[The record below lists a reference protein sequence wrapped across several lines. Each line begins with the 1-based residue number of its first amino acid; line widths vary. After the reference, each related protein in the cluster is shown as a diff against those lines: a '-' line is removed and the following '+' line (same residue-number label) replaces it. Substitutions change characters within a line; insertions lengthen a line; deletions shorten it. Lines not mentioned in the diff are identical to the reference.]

1 MDDLL
6 DKTTGKASVGDVVNK
21 FESRGFGPLLLLPAL
36 IALLPTGAIPGV
48 PSICGVT
55 LCIICLQ
62 MAFGDEHPWLP
73 AVLKNRSL
81 IQKAGKCSRKV
92 QTLRSKSR
100 RNTHS
105 KINGAH
111 SKPGVAFCCCL
122 LRAICSEYDPTGS
135 GAFCSCSAGLL
146 HNPHRSGNDEQRW
159 RSVAGRHTMPGG
171 HRHDT
176 APGALAGFKIG
187 YQQAK
192 LLRLLRHTGSRAYRI
207 LCSLLGIGR

>member
-1 MDDLL
+1 MSKNKVSDIMDDLL
-6 DKTTGKASVGDVVNK
+6 DKTTGEVSLGDVVNK
-21 FESRGFGPLLLLPAL
+21 FESRGFGPLLLLPSL

-62 MAFGDEHPWLP
+62 IAFGDEHPWLP

-100 RNTHS
+100 KNTHS

-122 LRAICSEYDPTGS
+122 LRAVCAEHDPTGG
-135 GAFCSCSAGLL
+135 GALCCSSASLL
-146 HNPHRSGNDEQRW
+146 HNPHRGGNDEQR
-159 RSVAGRHTMPGG
+159 RRGVTGRHTVPGG
-171 HRHDT
+171 NRHVT
-176 APGALAGFKIG
+176 AAGALAGFKVG
-187 YQQAK
+187 YQQA
-192 LLRLLRHTGSRAYRI
+192 
-207 LCSLLGIGR
+207 

>member
-6 DKTTGKASVGDVVNK
+6 DKTTGEVSVGDVVNK

-62 MAFGDEHPWLP
+62 IAFGDEHPWLP

-100 RNTHS
+100 KNTHS

-122 LRAICSEYDPTGS
+122 LRAVCAEHDPTGG
-135 GAFCSCSAGLL
+135 GALCCSSASLL
-146 HNPHRSGNDEQRW
+146 HNPHCCWNDEQR
-159 RSVAGRHTMPGG
+159 RRGITGRHTLPGG
-171 HRHDT
+171 YRHVT
-176 APGALAGFKIG
+176 AAGALAGFKVG
-187 YQQAK
+187 YQQA
-192 LLRLLRHTGSRAYRI
+192 
-207 LCSLLGIGR
+207 

>member
-1 MDDLL
+1 MSKNKVSDIMDDLL

-55 LCIICLQ
+55 LSIICLQ
-62 MAFGDEHPWLP
+62 IAFGDEHPWLP

-111 SKPGVAFCCCL
+111 SKPGVAFRCCL
-122 LRAICSEYDPTGS
+122 LRAVCAEHDPTGG
-135 GAFCSCSAGLL
+135 GALCCSSASLL
-146 HNPHRSGNDEQRW
+146 HNPLRGGNDEQR
-159 RSVAGRHTMPGG
+159 RRGVTGRHTVPGG
-171 HRHDT
+171 NRHVT
-176 APGALAGFKIG
+176 ATDALAGLKVG
-187 YQQAK
+187 YQQA
-192 LLRLLRHTGSRAYRI
+192 
-207 LCSLLGIGR
+207 